1 MMLRIGLTISLGK
14 GPLQQF
20 IKRQETGKTM
30 GETGSSLDVADA
42 LAMTGSTIRQADS
55 IAIST
60 GASVNQAPSAEN
72 DYPPT
77 PGHATKGP
85 FSARAT
91 GGTPCKD

>member
-20 IKRQETGKTM
+20 IKRQEMGKTM
-30 GETGSSLDVADA
+30 GETGNSVGVAAA
-42 LAMTGSTIRQADS
+42 LAMTGSTIHQADS
-55 IAIST
+55 IDISA
-60 GASVNQAPSAEN
+60 GASVDQAPSAEN

-85 FSARAT
+85 FSTRAT